1 MSSTI
6 ALLALLSW
14 PFVVWIFYNRMGPG
28 RALIW
33 SVLGGYMVLPELAKI
48 NLPMLPDPDKHML
61 PALAAAVLSWLM
73 LGKSLPV
80 FTGNMLIRV
89 LVAGFLISPVFTAL
103 LNMDPVVLGYGRD
116 IQGMRIYDSI
126 AIAGTEA
133 MYLLPLFLARRDL
146 ATPEAMRDLLMALV
160 IAALLY
166 TGPILIETV
175 MSPRLHIWVYGYFQ
189 HDMSQAVRFGGW
201 RPFVFMP
208 HGLWVAFFVLSCLIA
223 AGVMLRLGP
232 APARVWQLPVF
243 LLTCALLILC
253 KSFGPIAYA
262 LAAAPLVFLA
272 KPRLILVIA
281 GLLAVVVILY
291 PLLRGLHLVPV
302 DYIASFAGDLS
313 EDRAQSFGY
322 RLMNEDLLLERAAER
337 PLFGWGGYGRGF
349 LYDPDTGALET
360 VADGAWIIR
369 IGAFGWIGYIVQF
382 GLLCLPLWLLSREAR
397 LRPGSVGLPAAGVA
411 LILGLNLVDLLP
423 NATLTPLT
431 WLMAGAVLGMAEAL
445 RNQREAAG
453 AALRQSQP
461 RRTII

>member
-6 ALLALLSW
+6 ALLALLIW
-14 PFVVWIFYNRMGPG
+14 PFVVWVFYNRMAPG

-33 SVLGGYMVLPELAKI
+33 SVLTGYMFLPELAKI
-48 NLPMLPDPDKHML
+48 DLPMLPDPDKHML
-61 PALAAAVLSWLM
+61 PALAAAVISWLM
-73 LGKSLPV
+73 LGRTLPV
-80 FTGNMLIRV
+80 FTGNMMVRV

-103 LNMDPVVLGYGRD
+103 LNTDPIFLGHGRE

-126 AIAGTEA
+126 AITGTEA

-146 ATPEAMRDLLMALV
+146 ATPEAMRDLLMALT

-175 MSPRLHIWVYGYFQ
+175 MSPQLHIWVYGYFQ

-223 AGVMLRLGP
+223 AGMLLRLGP

-243 LLTCALLILC
+243 LLTCALLIMC

-272 KPRLILVIA
+272 TPRQILGVV

-291 PLLRGLHLVPV
+291 PLLRGAHLVPV
-302 DYIASFAGDLS
+302 DYISSFAGDLS

-322 RLMNEDLLLERAAER
+322 RLMNEDLLLARAAER

-349 LYDPDTGALET
+349 LYDPVTGIVET

-369 IGAFGWIGYIVQF
+369 IGAFGWVGYLVQF
-382 GLLCLPLWLLSREAR
+382 GLLCLPLWLLAREAR
-397 LRPGSVGLPAAGVA
+397 LQPGSVGLPAAGVA

-423 NATLTPLT
+423 NATLTPLS
-431 WLMAGAVLGMAEAL
+431 WLMAGALLGQAEAL
-445 RNQREAAG
+445 RAMREASLAEV
-453 AALRQSQP
+453 RRTQP